1 MSIFSK
7 PKDIKYDF
15 SYDALQGSY
24 DPNQAMT
31 DSLGSLN
38 QAGANYTNMSNNFM
52 DPNSAWF
59 QSQMQQMNRG
69 VQDASAQGANQMN
82 MSAAQRG
89 FGQGGWASMFNQMN
103 ADKGGEQ
110 MSQNYSNLLGQGAGF
125 ASQFA
130 GLGLQAMG
138 QGAGLASTIDQR
150 AHDTAM
156 QNVGIQNEQNRY
168 QNAQGYELA
177 AGNAARQDSFRN
189 ATLGMI
195 GNVAAGGIGG
205 LLSNPNMFNKP
216 VPPA

>member
-1 MSIFSK
+1 MLSDMLGTSK
-7 PKDIKYDF
+7 PNDINYNFNYDP
-15 SYDALQGSY
+15 LQGSY
-24 DPNQAMT
+24 NPNSELT
-31 DSLGSLN
+31 GSLNNLN
-38 QAGANYTNMSNNFM
+38 QAGANYTNMSQNFM

-103 ADKGGEQ
+103 ADKAGEQ

-189 ATLGMI
+189 AKMKLFGQI
-195 GNVAAGGIGG
+195 AGAGIGAAYG
-205 LLSNPNMFNKP
+205 GG
-216 VPPA
+216 